1 MSKIKKVSKEE
12 LELLSHK
19 DCVRFALFCAEQ
31 VKDGWR
37 GVPECVAAIE
47 TAERWLEGKATAEEC
62 RIASYAAHDAA
73 YAAADAAYYAA
84 YYATYAAYYAAYY
97 AATNANAAHTAANY
111 AANAAHATYAA
122 HTADYAASDAA
133 DYAAHGKPHLI
144 DAQRSYYEELLYFD
158 DIAEKLLLGEIV

>member
-1 MSKIKKVSKEE
+1 VSKIKKVSKEE

-31 VKDGWR
+31 VKDGWKDIS
-37 GVPECVAAIE
+37 ECVSAIE
-47 TAERWLEGKATAEEC
+47 TAERWLEGKASAEEC
-62 RIASYAAHDAA
+62 RVAAYAAHDAA
-73 YAAADAAYYAA
+73 YAAADAAYYTA

-97 AATNANAAHTAANY
+97 AANATNANY
-111 AANAAHATYAA
+111 ATNAAHATYAA
-122 HTADYAASDAA
+122 HTAAYATSDAA

-144 DAQRSYYEELLYFD
+144 DAQRNYYEELLYFD